1 MENLK
6 SFLKSRKIA
15 LIISAI
21 YVGIGTLAIC
31 NIAGS
36 DFLYGDWV
44 TPTIVLTFPVTFVSF
59 IYRYVE
65 TDFLIL
71 VLIIQFIMFIL
82 TFLFLSLF
90 IKDNFFKLNQ
100 KQ

>member
-71 VLIIQFIMFIL
+71 DFVMLPL
-82 TFLFLSLF
+82 LF
-90 IKDNFFKLNQ
+90 Q
-100 KQ
+100 K